1 MNDNNNLPE
10 RRNAGAFN
18 VRDFA
23 LDYSNPEIINTL
35 RNTIAKN
42 ATNEEFAIFLQFC
55 KSTGLNPFKKEIWFI
70 KTNSGP
76 QIMTG
81 INGFWAIANAHP
93 MFDGAEEDIE
103 YDEKGVPIR
112 AICKIYRKDRRFP
125 SVGIALLREYKKN
138 TPIWQQMTSMM
149 LGKCAASPAIRK
161 AFPQELNGIYTEEEM
176 PAQFSAQAA
185 PVIETPAQVA
195 AAPVREEAPTQI
207 IERPETLPIGCY
219 SIPDITR
226 EQELFLQKRG
236 AEWNEFF
243 QLWILRE
250 IHIDV
255 ARKLAQYKVETPAG
269 VE

>member
-1 MNDNNNLPE
+1 MNDNNNNLPE
-10 RRNAGAFN
+10 RRNASAFN

-23 LDYSNPEIINTL
+23 LDYSNTEVINTL

-81 INGFWAIANAHP
+81 INGFWAIANNHQ

-103 YDEKGVPIR
+103 YDEKGVPNR

-138 TPIWQQMTSMM
+138 SPIWGQMTSVM
-149 LGKCAASPAIRK
+149 LSKCAASIAIRK
-161 AFPQELNGIYTEEEM
+161 AFPQELNGLYTEEEM

-185 PVIETPAQVA
+185 PAVEVPAQT
-195 AAPVREEAPTQI
+195 AAPVSCEAPTQI

-250 IHIDV
+250 IPIDV

-269 VE
+269 IK